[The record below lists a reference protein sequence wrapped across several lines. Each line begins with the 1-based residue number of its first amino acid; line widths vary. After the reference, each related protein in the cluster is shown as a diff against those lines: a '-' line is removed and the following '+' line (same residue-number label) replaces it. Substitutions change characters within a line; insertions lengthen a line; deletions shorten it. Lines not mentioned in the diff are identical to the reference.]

1 MNFKIHQQLA
11 FALVTLFG
19 LFTVSVAQAQS
30 SSCGFFDRKAQFRD
44 GPSVCLKEFSF
55 LNRQGL
61 IAGEPTQSYTAVA
74 DSKRSYA
81 IAVTRDPQ
89 NCPFAQYI
97 AWDWSGSDAREAL
110 PKCDERLKQALTTA
124 GQASNAALCQC
135 EIILDNGKSALT
147 RAEFSAR
154 TQLYERQIALGNRA
168 LNQSEPKQAVVAT
181 AATVASQ
188 VPVADTLNEARKAEE
203 ARLAKAAEEA
213 RNLEAAKAAK
223 AAADARQAEELR
235 LAKATEDAQ
244 KLQAAKVA
252 KAAADARQAEEL
264 RLAKAAED
272 AQKLQAAKVAKAA
285 EDARA
290 QEQARLAQAAEEAR
304 VLARAQTEA
313 QARAAERDRQT
324 AQAEALATAARTKE
338 QNRLAQAALEREQQL
353 QKNQEM
359 TKLLGEARQRD
370 AELVKLREQM
380 AIRELETAE
389 NLKKAASPTAAVTK
403 LTSSALVIG
412 NSAYISFQRL
422 PNPKL
427 DAQAMADKLRSFGIQ
442 VDLIMD
448 ADRDV
453 LVKALNDYAAKA
465 VGKDVNLLFYAGHGI
480 QVDGVNYLI
489 PINMKADGIS
499 AGYIKLSGIALN
511 VVLDYMPAKTRLVFL
526 DACRDNPASRSLFAA
541 RGGASVGLA
550 PVSAATGTL
559 IAYATKEGMVAADG
573 NGRNSPYTT
582 ALLKHLDAPLD
593 ISIVMRRV
601 RKTVLEMTSNTQEPW
616 EYGSL
621 IGDQLILSQMAK

>member
-1 MNFKIHQQLA
+1 M
-11 FALVTLFG
+11 
-19 LFTVSVAQAQS
+19 
-30 SSCGFFDRKAQFRD
+30 
-44 GPSVCLKEFSF
+44 
-55 LNRQGL
+55 
-61 IAGEPTQSYTAVA
+61 
-74 DSKRSYA
+74 
-81 IAVTRDPQ
+81 
-89 NCPFAQYI
+89 
-97 AWDWSGSDAREAL
+97 
-110 PKCDERLKQALTTA
+110 
-124 GQASNAALCQC
+124 
-135 EIILDNGKSALT
+135 
-147 RAEFSAR
+147 
-154 TQLYERQIALGNRA
+154 
-168 LNQSEPKQAVVAT
+168 
-181 AATVASQ
+181 
-188 VPVADTLNEARKAEE
+188 ADTLNEARKAEQ

-223 AAADARQAEELR
+223 AVADARQAEELR
-235 LAKATEDAQ
+235 LAKATEEAQ

-252 KAAADARQAEEL
+252 KAAADARQAE
-264 RLAKAAED
+264 AA
-272 AQKLQAAKVAKAA
+272 QVAKAA
-285 EDARA
+285 EDTRA

-304 VLARAQTEA
+304 VSARAPTET

-324 AQAEALATAARTKE
+324 AQAEALATAARTQE
-338 QNRLAQAALEREQQL
+338 QNRLARAALEKEQQL

-359 TKLLGEARQRD
+359 AKLQGEARQRD
-370 AELVKLREQM
+370 AELLKLREQI

-389 NLKKAASPTAAVTK
+389 NLKKAASTTAAVTK

-442 VDLIMD
+442 VDLVMD

-489 PINMKADGIS
+489 PTNMKADGIS

-526 DACRDNPASRSLFAA
+526 DACRDNPAARSLFAA

>member
-1 MNFKIHQQLA
+1 MNFKIYRQLA
-11 FALVTLFG
+11 FALASLFG
-19 LFTVSVAQAQS
+19 LFAVSVAQAQS
-30 SSCGFFDRKAQFRD
+30 SSCGFFDSKAQFSD
-44 GPSVCLKEFSF
+44 GASVCLKEFAF

-61 IAGEPTQSYTAVA
+61 MASEPTQSYTTIA

-89 NCPFAQYI
+89 SCPFVKYI
-97 AWDWSGSDAREAL
+97 AWDWSGFDAKEAL
-110 PKCDERLKQALTTA
+110 PKCDEHLKQALTTA

-135 EIILDNGKSALT
+135 EIILENGKSALT

-154 TQLYERQIALGNRA
+154 TQLYERQIAMGNRA
-168 LNQSEPKQAVVAT
+168 LNQAESSQAIIAT
-181 AATVASQ
+181 TATGASQ

-203 ARLAKAAEEA
+203 ARLAKAAAEA
-213 RNLEAAKAAK
+213 RNLEAAKVAK
-223 AAADARQAEELR
+223 VAADARQAEELQ
-235 LAKATEDAQ
+235 LAKTAEEAQ
-244 KLQAAKVA
+244 KFQAAKVA
-252 KAAADARQAEEL
+252 KATEEVRQAE
-264 RLAKAAED
+264 AAR
-272 AQKLQAAKVAKAA
+272 VAK
-285 EDARA
+285 
-290 QEQARLAQAAEEAR
+290 AAEEAR
-304 VLARAQTEA
+304 VLVRAQTDA
-313 QARAAERDRQT
+313 KARAAERDRQT
-324 AQAEALATAARTKE
+324 AQAEALATAARTQE
-338 QNRLAQAALEREQQL
+338 QNRLARAALEQEQL

-359 TKLLGEARQRD
+359 AKLQGEARQRD
-370 AELVKLREQM
+370 AELLKLREQI

-389 NLKKAASPTAAVTK
+389 NLKKAASTTAAVTK

-442 VDLIMD
+442 VDLVMD

-489 PINMKADGIS
+489 PTNMKADGIS